1 VPATRAEPV
10 VTRAERV
17 PVPAPRAEA
26 APDLPRPRPPDAN
39 ESLLGDTSGL
49 RARWMRAQ
57 ASFVDNPRDAVSA
70 ASDLVDQTAQAFAA
84 ALQQRQQRLLAM
96 WERDPAAANGSAAS
110 DTEELRLV
118 MQRYRALFNQLC
130 RP

>member
-1 VPATRAEPV
+1 
-10 VTRAERV
+10 
-17 PVPAPRAEA
+17 
-26 APDLPRPRPPDAN
+26 
-39 ESLLGDTSGL
+39 
-49 RARWMRAQ
+49 MRAQ
-57 ASFVDNPRDAVSA
+57 ASFVDDPRDAVSTA
-70 ASDLVDQTAQAFAA
+70 ADLVDQTAQAFAA

-96 WERDPAAANGSAAS
+96 WERDPAAAANGSAAS